1 MIPRGVGFIGLGR
14 MGTPMASRL
23 AAAGHTLT
31 VLDRDPATVTAFTAT
46 HPGARTATSP
56 ECWADV
62 AVLVLMLPDSAT
74 VESVLEPGGAA
85 AALPAGALVLDMS
98 SSEPIRSRALATRLG
113 RAHLRFADAPVSGG
127 VRGAVAGT
135 LSVLFGGS
143 AEDLAGVRPLLEH
156 LARAIIHVGPV
167 GSGHAAKAL
176 NNLVSAATI
185 SITVEALQVA
195 ERFGIPASTMTDVL
209 NGSSGRTNTSEN
221 KVAQFMLSGT
231 FGSGFSLALMAKD
244 VGIAADLAADLGR
257 PLEIGTAIASQWR
270 RISGQVDPRVDHTAM
285 YRLVPDP
292 EGPSR

>member
-1 MIPRGVGFIGLGR
+1 MTTRVGFIGLGR

-23 AAAGHTLT
+23 VAAGHELT
-31 VLDRDPATVTAFTAT
+31 VLDRDPATVAAFTAARA
-46 HPGARTATSP
+46 GVRTATSP
-56 ECWADV
+56 GCWADV

-74 VESVLEPGGAA
+74 VEAVLESGGVA

-113 RAHLRFADAPVSGG
+113 RLSLRFADAPVSGG

-143 AEDLAGVRPLLEH
+143 PEDLAEVRPLLEQ
-156 LARAIIHVGPV
+156 LARTVIHVGPV
-167 GSGHAAKAL
+167 GAGHAAKAL

-195 ERFGIPASTMTDVL
+195 ERFGIPAATMTDVL

-257 PLEIGTAIASQWR
+257 PLEIGTAIAAQWR

-292 EGPSR
+292 EGPNR

>member
-1 MIPRGVGFIGLGR
+1 MSTRVGFVGLGR

-23 AAAGHTLT
+23 VAAGHDLI
-31 VLDRDPATVTAFTAT
+31 VRDRDPATVTAFTAAN
-46 HPGARTATSP
+46 PGARPATSP
-56 ECWADV
+56 GCWADV

-74 VESVLEPGGAA
+74 VESVLESDGIA

-98 SSEPIRSRALATRLG
+98 SSEPIRSRALSVRL
-113 RAHLRFADAPVSGG
+113 AQLHLRFADAPVSGG

-143 AEDLAGVRPLLEH
+143 AQDLADVRPLLQR
-156 LARAIIHVGPV
+156 LARTVIHVGPV

-195 ERFGIPASTMTDVL
+195 ERFGIPAATMTEVL

-270 RISGQVDPRVDHTAM
+270 RISGQVDPRVDHTAV
-285 YRLVPDP
+285 YRLLPDLQ
-292 EGPSR
+292 GPSR

>member
-1 MIPRGVGFIGLGR
+1 MTKRVGFVGLGR

-23 AAAGHTLT
+23 VAAGHDLT
-31 VLDRDPATVTAFTAT
+31 VLDRDPATVTAFTAA
-46 HPGARTATSP
+46 HPGVRTATSP
-56 ECWADV
+56 DCWADV
-62 AVLVLMLPDSAT
+62 AVLVLMLPDSAA
-74 VESVLEPGGAA
+74 VESVLESDGVA

-98 SSEPIRSRALATRLG
+98 SSEPIRSRALATRLEHG
-113 RAHLRFADAPVSGG
+113 HLRFADAPVSGG

-156 LARAIIHVGPV
+156 LARTVIHVGPV

-195 ERFGIPASTMTDVL
+195 ERFGIPAATMTDVL

-292 EGPSR
+292 EGLSR